1 MTDFRPPESSVAIAR
16 RIVRSWVEG
25 SNTVLVA
32 PPLTDATSI
41 IDLLSDRKFHLECG
55 VEKEMPAVARFR
67 VGRIES
73 PETFIRGVVAQ
84 WDPDGAIVCE
94 GTDIGGDLRKVLRAV
109 FESGRIPVLII
120 EAFHQAVKTLTWDVG
135 TALRDL
141 EHTMKLR
148 TVVELPVK
156 LSTLRSRWA
165 VEKNTHDFLASEF
178 GQGHSTLVLK
188 GYTSSEVSAAALSR
202 GLTAL
207 QSDLI
212 IKLSGGIPDL
222 TNWLIRESQY
232 CETLDDLSEVAESGA
247 SDICYRFF
255 KWLDA
260 PGERSF
266 TRTLAKMHQKSS
278 MDNVFAK
285 INFHEWGVFL
295 LGSDNNLNSHVIGY
309 AAMQQ
314 LLPHVAF
321 KTDQIMEDAIEGD
334 TSPEPVKDV
343 ESGLETILVVAT
355 CWGVRYGGV
364 NAFNLDFC
372 ASLISKGAVKYRVIC
387 IVPTCDD
394 ILEEPGGVEVISI
407 RTDGGSEF
415 YSFDRKLALD
425 ILKRFGTIQY
435 VIGHDLITGNFCC
448 DLAADLKARSIVFC
462 HMSYAAYYSM
472 MNSSVQSNE
481 KVESQR
487 KLLARADVVFAVGPK
502 LAKHAQ
508 SLLRVSTSRAPVY
521 EYLPDLLGRAPARSP
536 RDIPCITYVGRLGQ
550 GSELVKQGL
559 LAVTAIGAA
568 IKELKLRDPLVRF
581 IGSSDSQDETLYKK
595 IINDSAGKLVS
606 TEFLAFRESRL
617 DTLNYII
624 DSSLVVMPS
633 VHDGFGLVGWEA
645 ISLGIP
651 LVISENTGL
660 HEHLTEIGL
669 QGYVGSVEV
678 LGSMD
683 EPRDEDVQSLSAQL
697 VLKLRDPRKAH
708 DDAATL
714 LNKIS
719 RMNSSSIDKFNES
732 MFLTFKAENT
742 PESR

>member
-1 MTDFRPPESSVAIAR
+1 MTDFFPPESSVAIAR
-16 RIVRSWVEG
+16 RIVMSWAEG

-32 PPLTDATSI
+32 PPLTDPTSVF
-41 IDLLSDRKFHLECG
+41 DMLSDRKFHSECG
-55 VEKEMPAVARFR
+55 FGKNLPAVARFR

-73 PETFIRGVVAQ
+73 PGSFIKGVVAQ
-84 WDPDGAIVCE
+84 WDPDGEVVCT

-109 FESGRIPVLII
+109 FDSGRIPVLII
-120 EAFHQAVKTLTWDVG
+120 EAFHQAVRTLTWDVG

-156 LSTLRSRWA
+156 LSTLRTRWA
-165 VEKNTHDFLASEF
+165 VEKNPNGFLASEF
-178 GQGHSTLVLK
+178 GQGHSTLMLK
-188 GYTSSEVSAAALSR
+188 GYSPTEIRSAALSR
-202 GLTAL
+202 GLNEA
-207 QSDLI
+207 QSESI
-212 IKLSGGIPDL
+212 IRLSGGIPDL

-232 CETLDDLSEVAESGA
+232 CETLEELSDVAESGA

-260 PGERSF
+260 PGETSF
-266 TRTLAKMHQKSS
+266 TKTLAKMHQKSS
-278 MDNVFAK
+278 MDGVFAT
-285 INFHEWGVFL
+285 IDFHDWGPFL
-295 LGSDNNLNSHVIGY
+295 LTPDKNLGSHVIGF
-309 AAMQQ
+309 AATYQ
-314 LLPHVAF
+314 LLARAALQVRVPFDECDTPEVA
-321 KTDQIMEDAIEGD
+321 TQADC
-334 TSPEPVKDV
+334 
-343 ESGLETILVVAT
+343 GLETILVVAT
-355 CWGVRYGGV
+355 CWGVRYGGI
-364 NAFNLDFC
+364 NSFNLDFC
-372 ASLISKGAVKYRVIC
+372 ASLVSKGAKKYKVIC
-387 IVPTCDD
+387 IVPTDSD
-394 ILEEPGGVEVISI
+394 IIEETGDVEVVYL
-407 RTDGGSEF
+407 RTDGGNAF
-415 YSFDRKLALD
+415 FSFDRRLALD
-425 ILKRFGTIQY
+425 VLKIFGPIHY

-448 DLAADLKARSIVFC
+448 DLANDLNAKSVVFC

-472 MNSSVQSNE
+472 MNSSIESSS

-487 KLLARADVVFAVGPK
+487 RLLTRADAIFAVGPK

-508 SLLRVSTSRAPVY
+508 SLLRVSTSRAPVF
-521 EYLPDLLGRAPARSP
+521 EYLPSLLGMTPARSP

-559 LAVTAIGAA
+559 LAVMAIGVA

-581 IGSSDSQDETLYKK
+581 IGSADAEDESLYKK

-617 DTLNYII
+617 ETLNFII

-660 HEHLTEIGL
+660 YEHLTEIGL
-669 QGYVGSVEV
+669 QGYVGSVEI

-683 EPRDEDVQSLSAQL
+683 EPREEDVRSLAAQL
-697 VLKLRDPRKAH
+697 VLKLKDPRKSH
-708 DDAATL
+708 DDAAAL
-714 LNKIS
+714 LSKIADMKLDS
-719 RMNSSSIDKFNES
+719 FDNFSAAMLSA
-732 MFLTFKAENT
+732 FKL
-742 PESR
+742 SLSQVQL

>member
-1 MTDFRPPESSVAIAR
+1 MTDFFPPESSVAIAR
-16 RIVRSWVEG
+16 RIVMSWVEG

-32 PPLTDATSI
+32 PPLTDPTSI
-41 IDLLSDRKFHLECG
+41 FDMLSDRKFHSECG
-55 VEKEMPAVARFR
+55 IDKNLPAVARFR

-73 PETFIRGVVAQ
+73 PGSFIKGVVAQ
-84 WDPDGAIVCE
+84 WDPDGEVVCT

-109 FESGRIPVLII
+109 FDSGRIPVLII
-120 EAFHQAVKTLTWDVG
+120 EAFHQAVRTLTWDVG

-165 VEKNTHDFLASEF
+165 VEKNPNGFLASEF
-178 GQGHSTLVLK
+178 GQGHSTLMLK
-188 GYTSSEVSAAALSR
+188 GYSPAEISSLADSR
-202 GLTAL
+202 GLNEA
-207 QSDLI
+207 QSESI
-212 IKLSGGIPDL
+212 IRLSGGIPDL

-232 CETLDDLSEVAESGA
+232 CKTLEELSDVAESGA

-260 PGERSF
+260 PGETSF
-266 TRTLAKMHQKSS
+266 TKTLAKMHQKSS
-278 MDNVFAK
+278 MEDVFAK
-285 INFHEWGVFL
+285 IDFHEWGSFL
-295 LGSDNNLNSHVIGY
+295 LTPDKNLSSQIIGFAATYQLRVLAALKVSHINRVPFDE
-309 AAMQQ
+309 
-314 LLPHVAF
+314 L
-321 KTDQIMEDAIEGD
+321 DR
-334 TSPEPVKDV
+334 V
-343 ESGLETILVVAT
+343 EVVTKADCDLETILVVAT
-355 CWGVRYGGV
+355 CWGVRYGGI
-364 NAFNLDFC
+364 NSFNLDFC
-372 ASLISKGAVKYRVIC
+372 TSLVSKGATKYKVIC
-387 IVPTCDD
+387 IVPTDSD
-394 ILEEPGGVEVISI
+394 IIEEFGGVEVIYL
-407 RTDGGSEF
+407 RTDGGNSF
-415 YSFDRKLALD
+415 FNFDRRIALD
-425 ILKRFGTIQY
+425 ALKIFGPIHY
-435 VIGHDLITGNFCC
+435 VIGHDLITGDFCC
-448 DLAADLKARSIVFC
+448 DLASDLKAKSVVFC

-472 MNSSVQSNE
+472 MNSSIESSS

-487 KLLARADVVFAVGPK
+487 KLLARADAIFAVGPK

-508 SLLRVSTSRAPVY
+508 SLLRVSTSRAPVF
-521 EYLPDLLGRAPARSP
+521 EYLPSLLEMPPARSP

-559 LAVTAIGAA
+559 LAVTAIGVA
-568 IKELKLRDPLVRF
+568 IKELRLRDPLVRF
-581 IGSSDSQDETLYKK
+581 IGSADAEDEALYKEK
-595 IINDSAGKLVS
+595 INSSAGKLVS

-617 DTLNYII
+617 ETLNYII

-678 LGSMD
+678 LGSME
-683 EPRDEDVQSLSAQL
+683 EPRDEDVQSLATQL
-697 VLKLRDPRKAH
+697 VFKLNDPRKAH

-714 LNKIS
+714 LAKIAEMKVSSFDNFSESMLSAFKIS
-719 RMNSSSIDKFNES
+719 NSHVQ
-732 MFLTFKAENT
+732 L
-742 PESR
+742 